1 VPTLTPTKLTD
12 GVTKALPG
20 VYAEPDRYVTDA
32 SLAAALPDT
41 GLDNAFL
48 ADLMSAMLTHERCGR
63 HLYRSVEGRT
73 NNPVLQAKYREFGA
87 ETERHVELLEHLIAD
102 AGGNPS
108 YLSPLARAVEAT
120 DSNILQST
128 FLMRGSI
135 DAATAEMAMLDAVA
149 LAESMDHA
157 NWKLMA
163 RISEQLP
170 KGPMREQCEAAVAEV
185 EPQEDEHL
193 SWSLETKERLTL
205 LQLSARGRSMAEKAD
220 ELVARVQNWFA
231 DE

>member
-1 VPTLTPTKLTD
+1 
-12 GVTKALPG
+12 
-20 VYAEPDRYVTDA
+20 
-32 SLAAALPDT
+32 
-41 GLDNAFL
+41 
-48 ADLMSAMLTHERCGR
+48 MLTHERCGR

-87 ETERHVELLEHLIAD
+87 ETERHVELLENLIAG

-135 DAATAEMAMLDAVA
+135 DPATAEMAMLDAVA

-163 RISEQLP
+163 RIGEQLP
-170 KGPMREQCEAAVAEV
+170 QGPMREQCEAVVAEV

-205 LQLSARGRSMAEKAD
+205 LQLSIRDRSVAEKAD
-220 ELVARVQNWFA
+220 ELVARVQNWLA